1 VGVEME
7 YKSIEQCVKGKT
19 AVITGGTSGIGR
31 ACVGMFCAAGVN
43 VVTMGRR
50 AAKGDSLEKEINSRG
65 RGVCRYFPCDV
76 KDSDRLRE
84 IIEKAAEIFGGI
96 DILLNCAGYLPKQA
110 PIDMMTKEMF
120 QDVID
125 TNLTAYF
132 MGCKYAL
139 PYLRT
144 AKGCIINIGSIIA
157 LTGAQGCQAY
167 CCTKGAIEAF
177 TRSLA
182 IDEAKNGVRVNEIKP
197 GHIHTDIS
205 DALIEERDD
214 RCGFSE
220 YMDNVQFLGRGGK
233 PEEVAYAALFL
244 ASDWSGFT
252 TGTDLFVSGGYELG
266 EAEKKLSRF
275 IDWPEPIRK

>member
-1 VGVEME
+1 ME

-31 ACVGMFCAAGVN
+31 ACVQIFCAAGIN
-43 VVTMGRR
+43 VVTLGRSV
-50 AAKGDSLEKEINSRG
+50 AKGEALEKEINNQHK
-65 RGVCRYFPCDV
+65 GVCRYFPCDV
-76 KDSDRLRE
+76 KDSDRLGE
-84 IIEKAAEIFGGI
+84 IIEKAAKLFGGI
-96 DILLNCAGYLPKQA
+96 DILINCAGYLPKQA

-139 PYLRT
+139 PYLRSS
-144 AKGCIINIGSIIA
+144 KGCIINIGSIVA
-157 LTGAQGCQAY
+157 VTGAQGCQAY

-197 GHIHTDIS
+197 GHIVTEIS
-205 DALIEERDD
+205 DKLIEERSD
-214 RCGFSE
+214 RSGFVE
-220 YMDNVQFLGRGGK
+220 YMDKIQFLGRGGK

-252 TGTDLFVSGGYELG
+252 TGVDLYVSGGYELG
-266 EAEKKLSRF
+266 EAEKELSKF
-275 IDWPEPIRK
+275 VDWPEPVKK

>member
-1 VGVEME
+1 ME

-31 ACVGMFCAAGVN
+31 ACVEVFCAAGIN
-43 VVTMGRR
+43 VVTLGRSV
-50 AAKGDSLEKEINSRG
+50 AKGEALEAEINSQKKG
-65 RGVCRYFPCDV
+65 ICKYFPCDV
-76 KDSDRLRE
+76 KDSDRLGE
-84 IIEKAAEIFGGI
+84 IIDKAAEIFGGI
-96 DILLNCAGYLPKQA
+96 DILINCAGYLPKIA

-139 PYLRT
+139 PYIRS
-144 AKGCIINIGSIIA
+144 AKGCIINIGSIVA
-157 LTGAQGCQAY
+157 VTGGQGCQAY

-182 IDEAKNGVRVNEIKP
+182 IDEASNGVRVNEIKP
-197 GHIHTDIS
+197 GHIVTEIS
-205 DALIEERDD
+205 DKLIEERED
-214 RCGFSE
+214 RRGFSE
-220 YMDNVQFLGRGGK
+220 YMDNIQFLGRGGK
-233 PEEVAYAALFL
+233 PEEIAYAALFL

-252 TGTDLFVSGGYELG
+252 TGAELCVSGGYELG
-266 EAEKKLSRF
+266 EAEKKLNRF
-275 IDWPEPIRK
+275 EDWPKPIKK

>member
-1 VGVEME
+1 ME

-31 ACVGMFCAAGVN
+31 ACVEIFCAAGVN

-50 AAKGDSLEKEINSRG
+50 QAQGEALEKEINSRKKG
-65 RGVCRYFPCDV
+65 TCRYFPCDV
-76 KDSDRLRE
+76 KDSDTLRE
-84 IIEKAAEIFGGI
+84 IIERTAKSFGGI
-96 DILLNCAGYLPKQA
+96 DILVNCAGYLPKQG
-110 PIDMMTKEMF
+110 PIDAMTKEMF

-144 AKGCIINIGSIIA
+144 AKGSIINIGSIIA

-167 CCTKGAIEAF
+167 CSTKGAIEAF

-182 IDEAKNGVRVNEIKP
+182 IDEASNGVRVNEIKP
-197 GHIHTDIS
+197 GHIVTDIS
-205 DALIEERDD
+205 DKLIEERGDTS
-214 RCGFSE
+214 GIAE
-220 YMDNVQFLGRGGK
+220 YMDNIQFLGRGGK
-233 PEEVAYAALFL
+233 PEEIAYAALFL
-244 ASDWSGFT
+244 ASEWSGFT
-252 TGTDLFVSGGYELG
+252 TGAELCVSGGYELG
-266 EAEKKLSRF
+266 EAEKKLNRF
-275 IDWPEPIRK
+275 VDWPEPVKK